1 MVYFGVIMPVAF
13 LIGNLESFNVLQQFL
28 LFRLFRKTENIATSD
43 FIQGCIVLQLQIINF
58 SFIITRVVWIRLVVG
73 TIIAKEAL

>member
-1 MVYFGVIMPVAF
+1 MCCNSFYF
-13 LIGNLESFNVLQQFL
+13 LD
-28 LFRLFRKTENIATSD
+28 LFRKTENIATSD